1 MNKSEFEKYVNDRY
15 YDQVKWYDKKSKH
28 NQSAY
33 VKLQWL
39 LIVSSA
45 MTPVLIAISFGLSE
59 YSYLK
64 WISIIIAVIV
74 TITSSVIRIF
84 KFHENWIT
92 YRTTCETLKKE
103 IHYYNADVGEYYN
116 NQDKESTFVQRV
128 ESLISQENTL
138 WLNISKKED
147 TKINP

>member
-1 MNKSEFEKYVNDRY
+1 MDKTEFEKYVNDRY
-15 YDQVKWYDKKSKH
+15 CDQINWYNKKSKH

-33 VKLQWL
+33 VKLQWM

-103 IHYYNADVGEYYN
+103 LHYYNADVGEYYN
-116 NQDKESTFVQRV
+116 NKDKESTFVQRV

-138 WLNISKKED
+138 WLNISKRED
-147 TKINP
+147 TKLNS

>member
-1 MNKSEFEKYVNDRY
+1 MDKTEFEKYVNDRY
-15 YDQVKWYDKKSKH
+15 YDQVNWYDKKSKH

-103 IHYYNADVGEYYN
+103 IHYYNAGVGEYYN

-138 WLNISKKED
+138 WLTISKKED